1 MATAAGP
8 PGRTRRRDAVCVACR
23 SSLVGRARPVGRPG
37 RRSRVE
43 RGRRGTS
50 VAGPPTWE
58 LRVASDRP
66 LAFTL
71 PLTGVDA
78 RAGVEVAL
86 AAQDRGFTACWAA
99 EVQGP
104 DAFTTLGAL
113 AVTTELDLGVAV
125 VPAQTRT
132 APTLGMSAVS
142 LAELSRGRFTLGI
155 GASSEVIVQRWS
167 GQRFDKPLTAVRET
181 VEALKPM
188 LAGQRSTLEGEI
200 VQVGGYK
207 PHAPPPGG
215 RVPLVLG
222 ALNPRSCRMVGEL
235 DVDGVCLNQLAP
247 HHVPLVVG
255 QVAEGA
261 GGSLPDGFDVIARL
275 FVGVTDDVP
284 AMTQVV
290 KAVFAPYIA
299 TSVYN
304 KFYRWMGYE
313 DVAQA
318 VLDARGD
325 KQAMAAAVPDE
336 LVAELFCIGS
346 AEEVAAKVADY
357 VEAGVTVPVLAPLSF
372 GREQAEAT
380 LWAVADAYHA
390 R

>member
-1 MATAAGP
+1 MAALP
-8 PGRTRRRDAVCVACR
+8 D
-23 SSLVGRARPVGRPG
+23 
-37 RRSRVE
+37 
-43 RGRRGTS
+43 
-50 VAGPPTWE
+50 
-58 LRVASDRP
+58 

-78 RAGVEVAL
+78 RTGVDVAR

-113 AVTTELDLGVAV
+113 AVATDLDLGVAV

-142 LAELSRGRFTLGI
+142 LAELSGGRFTLGI
-155 GASSEVIVQRWS
+155 GASSEVIVSRWS
-167 GQRFDKPLTAVRET
+167 GQPFDKPLTAVRET
-181 VEALKPM
+181 VEALQPM
-188 LAGQRSTLEGEI
+188 LRGERASVDGQVVR
-200 VQVGGYK
+200 VGGYK

-235 DVDGVCLNQLAP
+235 GVDGVCLNQLAP
-247 HHVPLVVG
+247 HHVPLVLDE
-255 QVAEGA
+255 VAGGA
-261 GGSLPDGFDVIARL
+261 GGSLPEDFGVIARL

-284 AMTQVV
+284 AMRQVV
-290 KAVFAPYIA
+290 KAVFGPYIA

-318 VLDARGD
+318 VLDAGGD
-325 KQAMAAAVPDE
+325 KQAQAASVTDE
-336 LVAELFCIGS
+336 VVDDLFCLGT
-346 AEEVAAKVADY
+346 ADEVARKVAAY
-357 VEAGVTVPVLAPLSF
+357 TEAGVTVPVLAPLSF
-372 GREQAEAT
+372 GREQAEST
-380 LWAVADAYHA
+380 LWAVADAYRA
-390 R
+390 MR

>member
-1 MATAAGP
+1 MSDPSAALPDLG
-8 PGRTRRRDAVCVACR
+8 
-23 SSLVGRARPVGRPG
+23 
-37 RRSRVE
+37 
-43 RGRRGTS
+43 
-50 VAGPPTWE
+50 
-58 LRVASDRP
+58 
-66 LAFTL
+66 FTL

-78 RAGVEVAL
+78 RTGVDVARE
-86 AAQDRGFTACWAA
+86 AEAHGFTSCWAA

-113 AVTTELDLGVAV
+113 AVATGLELGVAV

-142 LAELSRGRFTLGI
+142 LAELSEGRFTLGI

-181 VEALKPM
+181 VEALGPM
-188 LAGQRSTLEGEI
+188 LRGERATVDGEI

-207 PHAPPPGG
+207 PHASPPGG

-235 DVDGVCLNQLAP
+235 GVDGVCLNQLAP
-247 HHVPLVVG
+247 HHVPLVLE
-255 QVAEGA
+255 QVAAGA
-261 GGSLPDGFDVIARL
+261 GGSLPDDFRVIARL
-275 FVGVTDDVP
+275 FVGITDDVP
-284 AMTQVV
+284 AMRQVV
-290 KAVFAPYIA
+290 KAVFGPYIA

-318 VLDARGD
+318 VLDAGGD
-325 KQAMAAAVPDE
+325 KQAQAAAVTDE
-336 LVAELFCIGS
+336 VVDDLFCLGT
-346 AEEVAAKVADY
+346 AQEVAAKVADY
-357 VEAGVTVPVLAPLSF
+357 AAAGVTVPVLAPLSF
-372 GREQAEAT
+372 GREQAEST
-380 LWAVADAYHA
+380 LWAVADAYA
-390 R
+390 ALR